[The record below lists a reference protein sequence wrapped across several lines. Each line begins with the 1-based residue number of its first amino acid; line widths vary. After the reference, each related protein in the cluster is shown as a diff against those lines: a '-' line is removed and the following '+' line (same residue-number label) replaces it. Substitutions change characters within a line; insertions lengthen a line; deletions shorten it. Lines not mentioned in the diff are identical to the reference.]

1 MKKIERVG
9 HRKFNILFFVVLV
22 VCFLYLGSKV
32 TYTSYES
39 DITGRV
45 TEKVAQFKLLV
56 NGKDVQNEKIVID
69 NIKWNS
75 EHTREGK
82 ISPGSC
88 GFFEVNLDPS
98 QSDVAILYKFSFV
111 DKAVDNSKL
120 IIFDNITTSGADIIK
135 TGKTEYSGI
144 ITLDHIKAG
153 QKPKIKVDF
162 CYPDD
167 VEDVPFVEDNGNL
180 DDFFEID
187 FQAYQYLGEELV
199 EYVES

>member
-1 MKKIERVG
+1 MKKME
-9 HRKFNILFFVVLV
+9 HKKFVYLFFAVLV
-22 VCFLYLGSKV
+22 VCFLYLGGKA

-39 DITGRV
+39 DITGNV

-69 NIKWNS
+69 EIKWDS
-75 EHTREGK
+75 ERTREGK

-98 QSDVAILYKFSFV
+98 QSDVAILYEFSFV
-111 DKAVDNSKL
+111 DKSVDSSKL
-120 IIFDNITTSGADIIK
+120 IMFNSITTSGADIIK
-135 TGKTEYSGI
+135 TGPTEYSGI
-144 ITLDHIKAG
+144 ITLDNIKAS

-162 CYPDD
+162 CYPEDG
-167 VEDVPFVEDNGNL
+167 EDVPFVEDDGNL

-187 FQAYQYLGEELV
+187 FHAYQYLGEELV

>member
-1 MKKIERVG
+1 MKKMEKK
-9 HRKFNILFFVVLV
+9 RKKFIYFFFAVLV
-22 VCFLYLGSKV
+22 VCFLYLGGKV
-32 TYTSYES
+32 TYTAYES
-39 DITGRV
+39 DVTGDV

-56 NGKDVQNEKIVID
+56 NGKDVQHEKIVID
-69 NIKWNS
+69 DIKWDS
-75 EHTREGK
+75 EHTRKGK

-88 GFFEVNLDPS
+88 GFFEVDLNPS

-120 IIFDNITTSGADIIK
+120 ILFKSITTSGAEIIR

-144 ITLDHIKAG
+144 ITLDNIKNG
-153 QKPKIKVDF
+153 QRPKIKVDF

-167 VEDVPFVEDNGNL
+167 GEDVPFVEDDGNL

-187 FQAYQYLGEELV
+187 FHAYQYLGEELV